1 MQLVAY
7 YIELVA
13 KLVGA
18 LVALVTFLKVAS
30 DLYSKYKN
38 GLEFGLWFDHRRK
51 VKGLKYL
58 SVFQKRSALGLR
70 TEISKS
76 VRQQLTREIA
86 KDVIHSYSIDR
97 RVSRFSRS
105 TRDQLGIVFS
115 LLGLFG
121 LVVTSAVLRKITN
134 VTPAKQELINSIT
147 IMLSFWIAAILCALA
162 LQLIVLVWRLVDDYK
177 STSELI
183 RFQVVRVPLDS
194 IPYCVEKD
202 KDYIFLD
209 ATIRERY
216 QVPFMGKVDRVQM
229 LLDHGVVTDG
239 DVALKKSEGK
249 QIKSDDYEEV
259 AGKLVDSFLAT
270 TLEPGSEPVCFVFSQ
285 AGITAA
291 SVTHLLWNRGLQ
303 AFYIGQ
309 TDGYQSE
316 VRETIRE
323 IRMLRESGLI

>member
-1 MQLVAY
+1 MNWLDLIATVVGIAVAIFTLGKY
-7 YIELVA
+7 V
-13 KLVGA
+13 
-18 LVALVTFLKVAS
+18 S
-30 DLYSKYKN
+30 DLYKALKN
-38 GLEFGLWFDHRRK
+38 GGDLKSWFSYRRK

-58 SVFQKRSALGLR
+58 SIFQKRSALGSR
-70 TEISKS
+70 TEMSNS

-105 TRDQLGIVFS
+105 TRDQFGIVFS

-134 VTPAKQELINSIT
+134 VAPAKQEFISSIT
-147 IMLSFWIAAILCALA
+147 VMLSFWIAAILCALA
-162 LQLIVLVWRLVDDYK
+162 LQLIVLVWRLVDDCK
-177 STSELI
+177 SASELI
-183 RFQVVRVPLDS
+183 RFQVVQVPLDS

-229 LLDHGVVTDG
+229 LLDHGVATDG
-239 DVALKKSEGK
+239 GVALKKSEGK
-249 QIKSDDYEEV
+249 QIKADDYEEV
-259 AGKLVDSFLAT
+259 AGKLVDSFLAI

-291 SVTHLLWNRGLQ
+291 YVAHLLWSRGLQ

-309 TDGYQSE
+309 TNGYQSE

-323 IRMLRESGLI
+323 IRILRESGLI

>member
-1 MQLVAY
+1 MNWLDLIATVVGIAVAIFTLGKY
-7 YIELVA
+7 VR
-13 KLVGA
+13 
-18 LVALVTFLKVAS
+18 
-30 DLYSKYKN
+30 DLYKALKN
-38 GLEFGLWFDHRRK
+38 GGDLKSWFSYGRK

-58 SVFQKRSALGLR
+58 SVLQKRSALGSR
-70 TEISKS
+70 NEISNS

-86 KDVIHSYSIDR
+86 KDIIHSYSIDR

-105 TRDQLGIVFS
+105 TRDQFGIVFS

-134 VTPAKQELINSIT
+134 VTPAKQEFINSIT
-147 IMLSFWIAAILCALA
+147 VMLSFWIAAILCALA
-162 LQLIVLVWRLVDDYK
+162 LQLIVLAWRLVDDHK

-183 RFQVVRVPLDS
+183 RLQVVQVPLDS

-216 QVPFMGKVDRVQM
+216 QVPFMGAEDRVQM
-229 LLDHGVVTDG
+229 LLDHGVATDG

-249 QIKSDDYEEV
+249 QIKAD
-259 AGKLVDSFLAT
+259 DSFLAK
-270 TLEPGSEPVCFVFSQ
+270 TLEPGCEPVCFVFSQ

-291 SVTHLLWNRGLQ
+291 YVAHLLWSRGLQ

-309 TDGYQSE
+309 TNGYQSE

-323 IRMLRESGLI
+323 IRLLRESGLL

>member
-1 MQLVAY
+1 MNWLDLVATVVG
-7 YIELVA
+7 IAVA
-13 KLVGA
+13 IFTLGKYVN
-18 LVALVTFLKVAS
+18 
-30 DLYSKYKN
+30 DLYKVMKN
-38 GLEFGLWFDHRRK
+38 GGDLKSWFSYGRK

-58 SVFQKRSALGLR
+58 SVFQKPSALGSR
-70 TEISKS
+70 TEISNS
-76 VRQQLTREIA
+76 VRQQLMREIA
-86 KDVIHSYSIDR
+86 KDVIHSYCIGR
-97 RVSRFSRS
+97 RVSRISRS
-105 TRDQLGIVFS
+105 SRDQLGIVFS
-115 LLGLFG
+115 VFG
-121 LVVTSAVLRKITN
+121 LIGIVVASAVLRKLTN
-134 VTPAKQELINSIT
+134 VAPAKQELINSII
-147 IMLSFWIAAILCALA
+147 IMLSFWIVAMLCVLA
-162 LQLIVLVWRLVDDYK
+162 LQLIVLVWRLVDDHN

-183 RFQVVRVPLDS
+183 RLQVVQVPLDS

-202 KDYIFLD
+202 RDYIFLD

-216 QVPFMGKVDRVQM
+216 QVPFMGTEDRVQM
-229 LLDHGVVTDG
+229 LLDHGVATDEG
-239 DVALKKSEGK
+239 VFLKKSEGK

-291 SVTHLLWNRGLQ
+291 YVAHLLWSRGLR

-309 TDGYQSE
+309 TNGYQSE

>member
-1 MQLVAY
+1 MNWLDLIATVVGIAVAIFTLGKY
-7 YIELVA
+7 V
-13 KLVGA
+13 
-18 LVALVTFLKVAS
+18 S
-30 DLYSKYKN
+30 DFYKTMKN
-38 GLEFGLWFDHRRK
+38 GGDLKSWFSCGRK

-58 SVFQKRSALGLR
+58 NVFQKRSALGSR
-70 TEISKS
+70 TEKLNS

-97 RVSRFSRS
+97 RVSRISRS
-105 TRDQLGIVFS
+105 SRDQLGIILS
-115 LLGLFG
+115 LFALFG
-121 LVVTSAVLRKITN
+121 IVAASEVLRKVTN

-147 IMLSFWIAAILCALA
+147 IMLSFWIVAILCALA
-162 LQLIVLVWRLVDDYK
+162 LQLIVLVWRLADDCK

-183 RFQVVRVPLDS
+183 RFKLVQVPLDS

-229 LLDHGVVTDG
+229 LLDHGVATDG
-239 DVALKKSEGK
+239 DVALKKSEAK
-249 QIKSDDYEEV
+249 QVNSDDYDEV
-259 AGKLVDSFLAT
+259 AGNLVDSFLAQT
-270 TLEPGSEPVCFVFSQ
+270 SEHGSEPVCFVFSQ

-309 TDGYQSE
+309 TNGYQSE